1 MERNDISTE
10 EERSTLLRLFQEI
23 GGKESNP
30 LENGETGAR
39 LEHKHGDSLLNDQS
53 NDNSGP
59 IEPSEMALRL
69 NSKKDRRTKGSSIDA
84 CSRGKSTPGRRK
96 VRGQRWHGHRR
107 WNPIMNSHSINVL
120 YNDALHG

>member
-1 MERNDISTE
+1 MELDNISTE
-10 EERSTLLRLFQEI
+10 EECSTLLRLFQEI

-59 IEPSEMALRL
+59 IELSEIARGLNRKKRIDVPRDLR
-69 NSKKDRRTKGSSIDA
+69 SVPT
-84 CSRGKSTPGRRK
+84 RK
-96 VRGQRWHGHRR
+96 VKACLEDEKSEDRDGTVTVGGT
-107 WNPIMNSHSINVL
+107 L
-120 YNDALHG
+120 